1 MPLKR
6 ITSEEYSRLFGPG
19 AHVFGS
25 VAFNLLNCGKCDDL
39 HFLAFCD
46 GKNKARLGIILG
58 ERGGRLRSPFSAPF
72 GGFEERGVQRLSYYL
87 ECLSELKKYGD
98 DCGCEV
104 VITFPPACYDGN
116 SSMFTRQI
124 LCSLAAGG
132 HQLYTD
138 FNYHYCL
145 ADFDSF
151 SERLWPNARRN
162 LSTSQRCG
170 LEFEY
175 CADPTPELIAEI
187 YEIVRINHE
196 SHGYPVHMSLDD
208 IMATS
213 KVIDMDFFIVRK
225 EGRGVASAIIYR
237 TSKEVVQLIY
247 WGDLAEGRELRPMNF
262 LSYNIVRHYA
272 ENSGESGVRYFDLGP
287 ASSDGIPAVGLCD
300 FKESIGCRLTQK
312 VTVAF

>member
-1 MPLKR
+1 
-6 ITSEEYSRLFGPG
+6 
-19 AHVFGS
+19 
-25 VAFNLLNCGKCDDL
+25 
-39 HFLAFCD
+39 
-46 GKNKARLGIILG
+46 
-58 ERGGRLRSPFSAPF
+58 
-72 GGFEERGVQRLSYYL
+72 
-87 ECLSELKKYGD
+87 
-98 DCGCEV
+98 
-104 VITFPPACYDGN
+104 
-116 SSMFTRQI
+116 MFTRQI

-132 HQLYTD
+132 RQLYTD